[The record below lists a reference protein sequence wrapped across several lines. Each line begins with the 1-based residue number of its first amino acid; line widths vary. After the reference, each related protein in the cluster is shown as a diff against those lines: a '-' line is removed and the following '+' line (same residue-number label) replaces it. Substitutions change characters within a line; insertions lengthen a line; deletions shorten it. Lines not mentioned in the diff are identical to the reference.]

1 LAVIDNAEKRP
12 DEARA
17 RLEAAIKQQPANIQA
32 YQLLL
37 ELMPPW
43 RRQGRADRHSAP
55 RRRRRATPVPRQM
68 LAEHYLRTGEPKE
81 ALTVAQ
87 NAAAALPDNMQLLDV
102 LGAPSSPMA
111 STTRPSPASTAW
123 RRCSQVTAAVS
134 AHVQCSP
141 GGWRPGRRRRKL
153 RKALEITP
161 TYCRP
166 QQGLASLPWRP
177 TSPTSPD
184 HRPHGAKATPQGG
197 GRLHPRRRDPGRGQG
212 LDKTI
217 DAYRAGLK
225 QVDSP
230 ELAVRLHSAL
240 QSAGKKADADRWAA
254 DWTRSHPRTP
264 ASPSTWAARP

>member
-37 ELMPPW
+37 EL
-43 RRQGRADRHSAP
+43 RAAHGADKAELTGIL
-55 RRRRRATPVPRQM
+55 RRAVDGAPNNPVPRQM

-141 GGWRPGRRRRKL
+141 GGWRPAAAAEKL

-161 TYCRP
+161 TYCEA
-166 QQGLASLPWRP
+166 QQGLASLAMAANKPDEALAIARTVQKQRP
-177 TSPTSPD
+177 KE
-184 HRPHGAKATPQGG
+184 A
-197 GRLHPRRRDPGRGQG
+197 
-212 LDKTI
+212 
-217 DAYRAGLK
+217 AGYILEGEI
-225 QVDSP
+225 Q
-230 ELAVRLHSAL
+230 A
-240 QSAGKKADADRWAA
+240 AGKA
-254 DWTRSHPRTP
+254 WTR
-264 ASPSTWAARP
+264 PSTPIVRA